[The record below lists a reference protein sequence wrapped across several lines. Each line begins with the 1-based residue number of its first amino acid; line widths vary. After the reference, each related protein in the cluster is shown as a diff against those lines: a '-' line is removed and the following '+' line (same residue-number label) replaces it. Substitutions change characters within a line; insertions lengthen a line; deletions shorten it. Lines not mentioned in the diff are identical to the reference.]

1 MNNFSGTEKHAFS
14 KIYLIYFPKLVRFA
28 REYVVSIEDARKH
41 RTGYFHVFVG
51 TPRYAGVPDQPQ
63 RFPVH
68 TG

>member
-14 KIYLIYFPKLVRFA
+14 KIYLIYFPKLV
-28 REYVVSIEDARKH
+28 H